1 MNSVHVALSN
11 FALVI
16 IAPPLEKATPVA
28 YIYIYFNMHNLVRW
42 GFHTIIV
49 I

>member
-1 MNSVHVALSN
+1 MNSVHMALSN

-28 YIYIYFNMHNLVRW
+28 YIYIYYDLHNLVRRS
-42 GFHTIIV
+42 FPTIIV